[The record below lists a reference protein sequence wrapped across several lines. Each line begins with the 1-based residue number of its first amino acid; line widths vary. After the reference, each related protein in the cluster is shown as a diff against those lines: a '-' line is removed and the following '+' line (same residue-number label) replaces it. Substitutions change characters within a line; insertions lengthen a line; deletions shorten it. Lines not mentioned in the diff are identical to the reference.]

1 MITLPR
7 ITIHSKIYESLASL
21 VYRGIREQDD
31 CAVIAKVL
39 KQDYPSPQDLTRYR
53 QEYEITR
60 FLNIEGVV
68 KAYSQQ
74 DYQRTLV
81 ILLED
86 FGGESLECW
95 MRQQLNFCPMPLSV
109 FLNMAIAI
117 TDTLGK
123 IHAAHVIHKDI
134 NPGNIV
140 FNPKTGVVKI
150 IDFGNA
156 TRFSRTNPTF
166 KSLHLLE
173 GTPTYLSPEQTG
185 RMNRMLDYRTD
196 FYSLGV
202 TFYELL
208 TGQLPF
214 PTEDLLELVH
224 CHIARPPT
232 PPHEVE
238 GVGCGVWGV
247 GTDGSSSTRH
257 TIPKAVSDI
266 VMKLM
271 AKNAEDR
278 YQSAW
283 GIKADL
289 ERCAQQLAEMGQIE
303 PMPLGLQDVSEQ
315 FHIPQKLYGREAE
328 IEALFMAFDKVTGS
342 RESEIGDQEKHS
354 TSHTPHPTP
363 SCSEMMLVSGYA
375 GIGKTALV
383 QELHKPV
390 TANQGYFIS
399 GKFDQFGR
407 NIPYSAIVN
416 ALQKL
421 VQQLLSEPEEQVEVW
436 RSRLLTALGSN
447 GQIIIDVIPEVELI
461 IGKQSPIPEVG
472 ATEAQNRFNLTFQ
485 RFVRA
490 FCAKEHPLV
499 IFLDDLQWIDSAT
512 LKLIELILLDEQIQY
527 LFLIGAYRDN
537 NLTPTHPLVLTLES
551 MRNQGAALQEI
562 ILTPLTLEPLTQ
574 LIAETLHHNSDTVRS
589 LAQVVLR
596 KTEGNPFFIGEFLKL
611 LHSENLLTFDP
622 PPLGKGGSKG
632 GWQWNLAEIE
642 AQDIT
647 DNVVE
652 LLLRQLQKLPEA
664 TQQILSIAACVGS
677 EFDLETLAFSA
688 ERNSEGI
695 VCEKSP
701 KAIFQ
706 DLLAAIQAGLIQ
718 PLSDLNEDLLV
729 QEYKFLHDRVQQAAY
744 ALIDESCKQVV
755 HLQIGGNLL
764 KKTSPEQRSDRL
776 FEIIDHLNQGLELV
790 TARSERTEIAR
801 LNLIAGQKAK
811 AATAYE
817 AAFKYFTTGL
827 KLLNSE
833 SWQSEYDLTLAL
845 YSEAAEAAYLQGCFD
860 EMEQLVEVV
869 LDRAKTVVDKVQVY
883 DNSIQRY
890 LSQGNLKEALKI
902 GLEVL
907 KLLGVILPENPSELD
922 VRGGLEETAARLA
935 EQKIEDLVN
944 LPEMIAPEPLAA
956 MSILANIGAAAFI
969 VSPALVILI
978 ACKAVNL
985 SINYGNAIWSPLYYA
1000 GYGFVLCGVV
1010 QDIELGYKFGQ
1021 LALSLAE
1028 RLNTKKGKAKA
1039 LQLFSDHVMQWKVHL
1054 KETIP
1059 LLVEAYQEGLET
1071 GDFETAG
1078 YAAYDVCYNSF
1089 FVGEELT
1096 QLEQKT
1102 ATYSKAVD
1110 QIRRES
1116 PSTWIAIVSQTIL
1129 NLLDRS
1135 ENPSRLVGRV
1145 CNEEQALPHAL
1156 AVKDGTAIQMLYL
1169 HKVILCYLF
1178 GKYHQ
1183 AVQTAILARK
1193 HFEEVTA
1200 IKILPIFC
1208 FYHSLALLSLPLDA
1222 SNSEEEAWLSCVNT
1236 NQEKMQK
1243 WAEHAPMN
1251 YLHKFYLVEA
1261 EKARVSGQF
1270 FEAEE
1275 LYERAIAGAAENE
1288 YIQEEALAYELAAK
1302 HYLARGREK
1311 IAQTYM
1317 KEAHYCYDRWGA
1329 IAKVKDLETRYPQFF
1344 SQSSRAA
1351 SASIPITAETISNP
1365 FHTAFDLAAVMKAS
1379 QAISREIELK
1389 QLLQSLMQTLIEN
1402 AGAQTGY
1409 LILENSGEWSIEA
1422 ACELNAVENACATQV
1437 LQSIPIAGQ
1446 LPESIIQYVIRTL
1459 KPVTL
1464 NDATREGAFINEP
1477 YIQQN
1482 QPQSVFCLPLLNQ
1495 AKLVGV
1501 LYLENRLAA
1510 GVFTPE
1516 RSQVLQLL
1524 STQAAIAIE
1533 NANLYS
1539 ELQAKESK
1547 ITQFLEAIPV
1557 GIGIVDATGRPYYTN
1572 QCSNQLTG
1580 QETDTSIA
1588 PEQISE
1594 AYQLYVAGTDKIYP
1608 AESLPIVRAL
1618 KGECI
1623 RTEDIE
1629 IHRDHATIL
1638 LEARGTPVFDQQG
1651 NITHAIATF
1660 QDITER
1666 KQAEKL
1672 LADYNYTLEQQVAER
1687 TAALR
1692 QSEANYRN
1700 LLKTANSIIL
1710 RTDRQGRI
1718 QYMNDY
1724 GLSFFGY
1731 EEDQI
1736 LGRTLLETIVPEIET
1751 SGRNLKPFVHDLF
1764 HKFEASLPQAYLQ
1777 TENENLCRD
1786 GRRVWIAWSNQAIF
1800 NDQGDVVEILSVGS
1814 DTTQRKQVEEALQR
1828 SEAKFRTIFENSQ
1841 VGIYRTRTCDGLI
1854 LDANQRF
1861 ADLFGFDSPQEIIG
1875 IEHTIGYWV
1884 NPSDRQQGIEVMK
1897 RDGEVR
1903 SYEAQMRKR
1912 YGTVFWGLFSSY
1924 LSADDDYIEGVLA
1937 DISDRKQAE
1946 AALQISEERLR
1957 LALTASN
1964 QGLYDI
1970 NIKTEEVVVSPGYP
1984 LMLGYDPATFHVT
1997 ISRWIESLHP
2007 NDRESVL
2014 AAYHASLTG
2023 EVSSYQAEYRH
2034 RTQDGQWKWF
2044 FAVGNVVAWNEFGEP
2059 IRALGVVTDIDDRKQ
2074 AEAALQV
2081 SESKLRNLIE
2091 AIPDPLFVFSA
2102 EGRFLEIMVLDP
2114 DLLWH
2119 PFEEMIGKTMHQLGR
2134 EEADEFLG
2142 YIQQVLKTRQI
2153 LTVEYG
2159 AFLNGREMW
2168 FSARIAP
2175 ISHDQ
2180 VIWLVRDITAQ
2191 KQAEEA
2197 SILEER
2203 NRMAREIHDTLAQ
2216 SFTGILAQVGAVN
2229 QVLTDDVDAAQAH
2242 LGLIKELAR
2251 TGLTEARRSVVALR
2265 PQLLEEG
2272 SLQSALH
2279 RLVAQIRTAAMD
2291 TTLHYEIEGAV
2302 YALPTEVESNLLR
2315 IGQEALTNAIRHAN
2329 ADEIRVGL
2337 VYNHDQV
2344 CLRVRDNG
2352 QGFGVGSIP
2361 ASEGFGLLGMSERAE
2376 RIGSQLKIRSQ
2387 PGQGTEIIVVVGV

>member
-1 MITLPR
+1 MIALPG
-7 ITIHSKIYESLASL
+7 IFIQNKIYESSNSL
-21 VYRGIREQDD
+21 VYRGIREDG
-31 CAVIAKVL
+31 VGIIVKML
-39 KQDYPSPQDLTRYR
+39 KFDYPSPQELTRYR
-53 QEYEITR
+53 QEYKITR
-60 FLNIEGVV
+60 SLNLEGVI

-81 ILLED
+81 IILED
-86 FGGESLECW
+86 FGGESLEQW
-95 MRQQLNFCPMPLSV
+95 MHKRPDIFCPMPLST
-109 FLNMAIAI
+109 FLGLAIAVCDI
-117 TDTLGK
+117 LGR
-123 IHAAHVIHKDI
+123 IHAANIIHKDI

-140 FNPKTGVVKI
+140 FNLETGVVKI
-150 IDFGNA
+150 IDFGIA
-156 TRFSRTNPTF
+156 TQFNRTNPTF
-166 KSLHLLE
+166 KSPHVLE
-173 GTPTYLSPEQTG
+173 GTLAYLSPEQTG

-214 PTEDLLELVH
+214 PTQDILELVH
-224 CHIARPPT
+224 CHIAKPPI
-232 PPHEVE
+232 PVHKLNA
-238 GVGCGVWGV
+238 
-247 GTDGSSSTRH
+247 
-257 TIPKAVSDI
+257 TIPKPISGI
-266 VMKLM
+266 ILKLM

-289 ERCAQQLAEMGQIE
+289 ERCAGQLAEMGQINA
-303 PMPLGLQDVSEQ
+303 MSLGLQDVSEQ
-315 FHIPQKLYGREAE
+315 FCIPQKLYGREAE
-328 IEALFMAFDKVTGS
+328 TKALLAAFDRVARKETFGEICQL
-342 RESEIGDQEKHS
+342 ESGIENAQFNVEL
-354 TSHTPHPTP
+354 
-363 SCSEMMLVSGYA
+363 MLVAGYA
-375 GIGKTALV
+375 GVGKTALV
-383 QELHKPV
+383 QELYKPI
-390 TANQGYFIS
+390 TAKHGYFIS
-399 GKFDQFGR
+399 GKFDQFRR
-407 NIPYSAIVN
+407 NIPYSAIVD

-421 VQQLLSEPEEQVEVW
+421 VQQLLGEPDEQVQQW

-447 GQIIIDVIPEVELI
+447 GQIIVDVIPEVEFI
-461 IGKQSPIPEVG
+461 IGKQPPVPEVG
-472 ATEAQNRFNLTFQ
+472 ATEVQNRFNLTFQ

-512 LKLIELILLDEQIQY
+512 LKLIELILLDEQTQS
-527 LFLIGAYRDN
+527 LFLIGAYRDHEVS
-537 NLTPTHPLVLTLES
+537 PTHSLILMLES
-551 MRNQGAALQEI
+551 LRKQGAALQEI
-562 ILTPLTLEPLTQ
+562 TLTPLTLEPLTQ
-574 LIAETLHHNSDTVRS
+574 LIAETLHRNPDTVRS

-596 KTEGNPFFIGEFLKL
+596 RTEGNPFFVGEFLKL
-611 LHSENLLTFDP
+611 LYGENLLIFDAQQ
-622 PPLGKGGSKG
+622 LSC
-632 GWQWNLAEIE
+632 QWNLAEIE

-647 DNVVE
+647 VNVVE
-652 LLLRQLQKLPEA
+652 LLLRQLQKLPEV
-664 TQQILSIAACVGS
+664 TQQVLSIAACVGS
-677 EFDLETLAFSA
+677 EFDLETLA
-688 ERNSEGI
+688 I
-695 VCEKSP
+695 VCEKSC
-701 KAIFQ
+701 KAISQ
-706 DLLAAIQAGLIQ
+706 DLLAAVQAGLIQ
-718 PLSDLNEDLLV
+718 PLSDLDEDLLV
-729 QEYKFLHDRVQQAAY
+729 QEYKFSHDRVQQAAY
-744 ALIDESCKQVV
+744 ALINEPQKQVV
-755 HLQIGGNLL
+755 HLQIGRNLL
-764 KKTSPEQRSDRL
+764 EKTSPERLSNRL
-776 FEIIDHLNQGLELV
+776 FEVVDHLNQGIKLV
-790 TARSERTEIAR
+790 TAQLERNEITK
-801 LNLIAGQKAK
+801 LNLMAGQKAK
-811 AATAYE
+811 GATAYE
-817 AAFKYFTTGL
+817 AALQYFNIGL
-827 KLLNSE
+827 KLLDTD
-833 SWQSEYDLTLAL
+833 SWVSEYDLTLAL
-845 YSEAAEAAYLQGCFD
+845 YSEAAAAAYLHGRFD

-869 LDRAKTVVDKVQVY
+869 LNRAKTAIDKVQVY
-883 DNSIQRY
+883 DSKIQGY
-890 LSQGNLKEALKI
+890 LSQGNLKSALKI

-907 KLLGVILPENPSELD
+907 KLLGVILPENPSELA
-922 VRGGLEETAARLA
+922 VRGGLESTAALLA
-935 EQKIEDLVN
+935 QREIEDLVN
-944 LPEMIAPEPLAA
+944 LPEMTAPEPLAA

-969 VSPALVILI
+969 VSPALVIVI
-978 ACKAVNL
+978 TCKTVNL

-1059 LLVEAYQEGLET
+1059 LLVEAYQEGVET

-1089 FVGEELT
+1089 FVGESLT

-1110 QIRRES
+1110 RIRRES
-1116 PSTWIAIVSQTIL
+1116 PSTWIAIVWQTIL

-1135 ENPSRLVGRV
+1135 LNPSRLVGRV

-1178 GKYHQ
+1178 EEYHQ

-1200 IKILPIFC
+1200 IKVLPVFC
-1208 FYHSLALLSLPLDA
+1208 FYHSLALLSLSFDA
-1222 SNSEEEAWLSCVNT
+1222 SNSEKVAWLNCVNA
-1236 NQEKMQK
+1236 NQGKMRK

-1261 EKARVSGQF
+1261 EKARVLGQF
-1270 FEAEE
+1270 LEAEE

-1302 HYLARGREK
+1302 HYLARGRSK

-1329 IAKVKDLETRYPQFF
+1329 IAKVKDLEKRYPQFF

-1351 SASIPITAETISNP
+1351 STSIPITAETIPNP

-1389 QLLQSLMQTLIEN
+1389 QLLRSLMQTLIEN

-1422 ACELNAVENACATQV
+1422 ACELNTDENACATQV
-1437 LQSIPIAGQ
+1437 LQSIPIADQ

-1482 QPQSVFCLPLLNQ
+1482 QPQSIFCLPLLNQ

-1539 ELQAKESK
+1539 ELRAKESK

-1557 GIGIVDATGRPYYTN
+1557 GIAIVDAAGRPYYTN
-1572 QCSNQLTG
+1572 QCGNQLTG
-1580 QETDTSIA
+1580 KETDTSIA

-1594 AYQLYVAGTDKIYP
+1594 AYQLYVAGTDQIYP

-1618 KGECI
+1618 RGERI

-1629 IHRDHATIL
+1629 IRRDHVSIL
-1638 LEARGTPVFDQQG
+1638 IEARGTPVFDQQG
-1651 NITHAIATF
+1651 NITYAIATF

-1672 LADYNYTLEQQVAER
+1672 LADYNCTLEQQVAER

-1700 LLKTANSIIL
+1700 LLQTANSVIICYD
-1710 RTDRQGRI
+1710 TQGRI
-1718 QYMNDY
+1718 RYINDY
-1724 GLSFFGY
+1724 GVKLLGY
-1731 EEDQI
+1731 EEHQI
-1736 LGRTLLETIVPEIET
+1736 VGRTLFETIIPDIET
-1751 SGRNLKPFVHDLF
+1751 SGRDVKPFVRDL
-1764 HKFEASLPQAYLQ
+1764 LRNPQSYPQ
-1777 TENENLCRD
+1777 GEGENLCRD
-1786 GRRVWIAWSNQAIF
+1786 GRRVWMAWSNQAIF
-1800 NDQGDVVEILSVGS
+1800 NEQGEVVEILSVGN
-1814 DTTQRKQVEEALQR
+1814 DITQRKQAEEALQR

-1841 VGIYRTRTCDGLI
+1841 VGIYRTRLSDRLL

-1861 ADLFGFDSPQEIIG
+1861 ANLYGFDSPEEIIG
-1875 IEHTIGYWV
+1875 IEHTAGYYV
-1884 NPSDRQQGIEVMK
+1884 NPSDRQQFLELLK

-1903 SYEAQMRKR
+1903 NFEAQMRKR
-1912 YGTVFWGLFSSY
+1912 DGTLFWVLFSSY
-1924 LSADDDYIEGVLA
+1924 LNAANGYIEGVVV

-1964 QGLYDI
+1964 QGLYDLDL
-1970 NIKTEEVVVSPGYP
+1970 KTEERIVNPEYA
-1984 LMLGYDPATFHVT
+1984 LMLGYNPATFHET
-1997 ISRWIESLHP
+1997 ISEWIARLHP
-2007 NDRESVL
+2007 DDRESVV
-2014 AAYHASLTG
+2014 ATYRAYIAG
-2023 EVSSYQAEYRH
+2023 EIPSYQAEYRQ
-2034 RTQDGQWKWF
+2034 RTQDGQWKWTLS
-2044 FAVGNVVAWNEFGEP
+2044 VGKIVAWDESGQP
-2059 IRALGVVTDIDDRKQ
+2059 MRMLGIHVDINDRKQ
-2074 AEAALQV
+2074 AEEALQA
-2081 SESKLRNLIE
+2081 SESKLRTLIE
-2091 AIPDPLFVFSA
+2091 AIPDPLFVLSA
-2102 EGRFLEIMVLDP
+2102 EGRFLEIVVLEP
-2114 DLLWH
+2114 NLLWQ
-2119 PFEEMIGKTMHQLGR
+2119 PFEEMIGKTMHQLG
-2134 EEADEFLG
+2134 EEQADEFLS
-2142 YIQQVLKTRQI
+2142 YIQQVLRTQQI

-2159 AFLNGREMW
+2159 AFLNGREAW

-2175 ISHDQ
+2175 INHDQ
-2180 VIWLVRDITAQ
+2180 VIWLVRDITAC
-2191 KQAEEA
+2191 KRAEAA

-2216 SFTGILAQVGAVN
+2216 SFTGILAQVGAAN
-2229 QVLTDDVDAAQAH
+2229 QVLTDDVEATQAH
-2242 LGLIKELAR
+2242 LDLIKELAR

-2279 RLVAQIRTAAMD
+2279 RLVAQIRAAATD
-2291 TTLHYEIEGAV
+2291 TTLYYEIEGAV
-2302 YALPTEVESNLLR
+2302 YSLPTEVENNLLR

-2329 ADEIRVGL
+2329 ADEIRVEL
-2337 VYNHDQV
+2337 VYDRDRF
-2344 CLRVRDNG
+2344 CLRVKDNG

-2376 RIGSQLKIRSQ
+2376 RIGAQLTIRSQ
-2387 PGQGTEIIVVVGV
+2387 PGQGKEIIVVVGV